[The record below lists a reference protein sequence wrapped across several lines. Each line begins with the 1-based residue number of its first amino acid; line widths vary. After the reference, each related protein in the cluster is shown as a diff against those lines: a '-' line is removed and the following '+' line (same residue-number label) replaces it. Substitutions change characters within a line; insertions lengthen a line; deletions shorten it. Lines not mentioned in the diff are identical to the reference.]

1 MSVPQ
6 VPPVPGAAPTAAAP
20 ARRNVAF
27 FAMAAVILS
36 LFVATPASTQQEV
49 PSPGGCDRI
58 DRRMDL
64 YAEVVDADN
73 LGYGLAP
80 GEATNPGPLIEMVE
94 GECLAI
100 TLHNN
105 IPLER
110 LPALD
115 GQTPGVSLH
124 THGVKYT
131 IESDGT
137 AHSDSVVPPG
147 ESRTY
152 IWFAAPREVR
162 GRNVISNGTAGYWW
176 YHDHNIGDEHGSV
189 GIGAGLAGGLV
200 VRRPGDPRPDRTY
213 TTVFHQNNLLNWQSH
228 RQTDPITGRPATDDC
243 DPMNPVGMS
252 HNDPDTGAGPC
263 FVAEEGELIEFVNI
277 AIGEFVH
284 TWHLHGHNWAQT
296 RTGIAPWSRLAADIP
311 LEDNHIMAAGDSFG
325 FMMRAGDKVGP
336 GAWMLHCHVGSHAAA
351 GMWTFLHVLDESGQ
365 IDHDHEQ
372 QMTPGFENAD
382 EGVAPE
388 TGDPAPP
395 ATTGPGGRADDIRA
409 GRRG

>member
-6 VPPVPGAAPTAAAP
+6 VPPAPGPAPTAP
-20 ARRNVAF
+20 SRRRSALLG
-27 FAMAAVILS
+27 MAALVLS
-36 LFVATPASTQQEV
+36 LFVATPASSQQT
-49 PSPGGCDRI
+49 PAPDGCDTP

-64 YAEVVDADN
+64 YAEVIDATH

-100 TLHNN
+100 TVHNN
-105 IPLER
+105 IPADR
-110 LPALD
+110 LPNFD
-115 GQTPGVSLH
+115 GQPQGVSLH

-137 AHSDSVVPPG
+137 AHSGSIVPPG

-176 YHDHNIGDEHGSV
+176 YHDHNIGDEHGNL
-189 GIGAGLAGGLV
+189 GIDQGLVGGLV
-200 VRRPGDPRPDRTY
+200 VRRPEDPVPDRTY
-213 TTVFHQNNLLNWQSH
+213 TTVFHRNDLLNWQTH
-228 RQTDPITGRPATDDC
+228 RATDPITGRPATDDC

-252 HNDPDTGAGPC
+252 HNDPETGAGPC
-263 FVAEEGELIEFVNI
+263 FVANEGELVEFVNI
-277 AIGEFVH
+277 AIGEFFH

-296 RTGIAPWSRLAADIP
+296 RTGIAPWSRLAADVP

-325 FMMRAGDKVGP
+325 FMVKAGDKVGP
-336 GAWMLHCHVGSHAAA
+336 GAWMLHCHVGSHARA
-351 GMWTFLHVLDESGQ
+351 GMWSFFHVLDESGQ
-365 IDHDHEQ
+365 IDHGHEQ
-372 QMTPGFENAD
+372 NMTPGFEQVD

-388 TGDPAPP
+388 TPDPALEAAP
-395 ATTGPGGRADDIRA
+395 GPGGRADDIRA
-409 GRRG
+409 NRRDRG